1 MGSMEQ
7 EKQEQIK
14 ETILDKKLCDVD
26 ERFKE
31 EERTYRE
38 LISIGEEKTGYKKY
52 LPSTLETLSNEEIQ
66 EYLNTLLNIYQ
77 YQSYDNEIKQKERN

>member
-14 ETILDKKLCDVD
+14 ESILDKRLCDVD

-52 LPSTLETLSNEEIQ
+52 LPSTLETLSNDEIQ

-77 YQSYDNEIKQKERN
+77 YQTYDNEIK

>member
-1 MGSMEQ
+1 MEQ

-14 ETILDKKLCDVD
+14 ETILDKRLCDVD

-38 LISIGEEKTGYKKY
+38 LISIGEEKTGYKRY
-52 LPSTLETLSNEEIQ
+52 LPSTLETLSGDEIQ
-66 EYLNTLLNIYQ
+66 DYLNTLLNIYQ

>member
-1 MGSMEQ
+1 MEQ

-14 ETILDKKLCDVD
+14 ETILDKRLCDVD

-38 LISIGEEKTGYKKY
+38 LITLGEEKTGYKKY
-52 LPSTLETLSNEEIQ
+52 LPSTLETLSTDEIQ
-66 EYLNTLLNIYQ
+66 DYLTTLLNIYQ
-77 YQSYDNEIKQKERN
+77 YQTYDNEIK

>member
-14 ETILDKKLCDVD
+14 ETILDKRLCDVD

-52 LPSTLETLSNEEIQ
+52 LPSTLETLLNEEIQ

-77 YQSYDNEIKQKERN
+77 YQSYDNEIK

>member
-14 ETILDKKLCDVD
+14 ETILDKRLCDVD

-38 LISIGEEKTGYKKY
+38 LIILGEEKTDYKKY

-66 EYLNTLLNIYQ
+66 DYLSTLLNIYQ
-77 YQSYDNEIKQKERN
+77 YQTYNNETK

>member
-14 ETILDKKLCDVD
+14 ESILDKKICDVD
-26 ERFKE
+26 KRFLE

-38 LISIGEEKTGYKKY
+38 LISIGEEKTDYKKY

-66 EYLNTLLNIYQ
+66 DYLSTLLNIYQ
-77 YQSYDNEIKQKERN
+77 YQNYNNIIK

>member
-14 ETILDKKLCDVD
+14 ETILDKRLCDVD

-38 LISIGEEKTGYKKY
+38 LITLGEEKTDYKKY

-66 EYLNTLLNIYQ
+66 DYLNTLLNIYQ
-77 YQSYDNEIKQKERN
+77 YQTYNNETK

>member
-7 EKQEQIK
+7 EQTIES
-14 ETILDKKLCDVD
+14 ILDKRLCDVD

-38 LISIGEEKTGYKKY
+38 LITLGEEKTGYKKY
-52 LPSTLETLSNEEIQ
+52 LPSTLETLSGDEIQ
-66 EYLNTLLNIYQ
+66 DYLNTLLNIYQ
-77 YQSYDNEIKQKERN
+77 YQTYNNEIK

>member
-14 ETILDKKLCDVD
+14 ETILDKRLCDVD

-77 YQSYDNEIKQKERN
+77 YQSYNNEIK

>member
-1 MGSMEQ
+1 MEQ

-14 ETILDKKLCDVD
+14 ETILDKKICDVD
-26 ERFKE
+26 KRFLE

-38 LISIGEEKTGYKKY
+38 LISIGEEKTEYKKY

-77 YQSYDNEIKQKERN
+77 YQTYGNQAK

>member
-14 ETILDKKLCDVD
+14 ETILDKRLCDVD

-52 LPSTLETLSNEEIQ
+52 LPSTLETLSNDEIQ

-77 YQSYDNEIKQKERN
+77 YQTYDNEIK

>member
-14 ETILDKKLCDVD
+14 ETMLDKRLCDVD

-77 YQSYDNEIKQKERN
+77 YQTYNNQAK

>member
-14 ETILDKKLCDVD
+14 ETILDKRLCDVD

-52 LPSTLETLSNEEIQ
+52 LPSTLETLSSDEIQ

-77 YQSYDNEIKQKERN
+77 YQTYNNEIK

>member
-7 EKQEQIK
+7 VQQDQIK
-14 ETILDKKLCDVD
+14 ETILDKRLCDVD

-52 LPSTLETLSNEEIQ
+52 LPSTLETLSNDEIQ
-66 EYLNTLLNIYQ
+66 EYLNILLNIYQ
-77 YQSYDNEIKQKERN
+77 YQTYNNEIK

>member
-14 ETILDKKLCDVD
+14 ETILDKRLCDVD

-38 LISIGEEKTGYKKY
+38 LITLGEEKTGYKKY
-52 LPSTLETLSNEEIQ
+52 LPSTLETLSTDEIQ
-66 EYLNTLLNIYQ
+66 DYLTTLLNIYQ
-77 YQSYDNEIKQKERN
+77 YQTYDNEIK

>member
-1 MGSMEQ
+1 MEQ

-14 ETILDKKLCDVD
+14 ESILDKRLCDVD
-26 ERFKE
+26 KRFLE

-38 LISIGEEKTGYKKY
+38 LITLGEEKTGYKKY
-52 LPSTLETLSNEEIQ
+52 LPSTLETLSNDEIQ

-77 YQSYDNEIKQKERN
+77 YQTYNNEIK

>member
-14 ETILDKKLCDVD
+14 ESILDKRLCNVD

-38 LISIGEEKTGYKKY
+38 LIAIGEEKTGYKKY

-77 YQSYDNEIKQKERN
+77 YQTYDNEIK

>member
-14 ETILDKKLCDVD
+14 ETILDKRLCDVD

-77 YQSYDNEIKQKERN
+77 YQTYDNEIK

>member
-7 EKQEQIK
+7 EQTIES
-14 ETILDKKLCDVD
+14 ILDKRLCDVD
-26 ERFKE
+26 KRFLE

-38 LISIGEEKTGYKKY
+38 LIAIGEEKTGYKKY

-77 YQSYDNEIKQKERN
+77 YQTYDNEIK

>member
-14 ETILDKKLCDVD
+14 ETILDKRLCDVD

-38 LISIGEEKTGYKKY
+38 LISIGEEKTVYKKY

-77 YQSYDNEIKQKERN
+77 YQTYDNEIK

>member
-14 ETILDKKLCDVD
+14 ETILDKRLCDVD

-52 LPSTLETLSNEEIQ
+52 LPSTLKSLSNEEIQ
-66 EYLNTLLNIYQ
+66 DYLNTLLNIYQ
-77 YQSYDNEIKQKERN
+77 YQTYNNEIK

>member
-14 ETILDKKLCDVD
+14 ETILDKRLCDVD

-38 LISIGEEKTGYKKY
+38 LIAIGEEKTGYKKY
-52 LPSTLETLSNEEIQ
+52 LSSTLETLSNDEIQ

-77 YQSYDNEIKQKERN
+77 YQTYDNEIK

>member
-14 ETILDKKLCDVD
+14 ESILDKRLCDVD
-26 ERFKE
+26 KRFLE

-38 LISIGEEKTGYKKY
+38 LITLGEEKTGYKKY
-52 LPSTLETLSNEEIQ
+52 LPSTLETLSNDEIQ

-77 YQSYDNEIKQKERN
+77 YQTYNNEIK

>member
-14 ETILDKKLCDVD
+14 ETILDKRLCDVD

-77 YQSYDNEIKQKERN
+77 YQSYDNEIK

>member
-1 MGSMEQ
+1 MEQ
-7 EKQEQIK
+7 EKQEQTI
-14 ETILDKKLCDVD
+14 ESILDKKICDVD
-26 ERFKE
+26 KRFLE

-38 LISIGEEKTGYKKY
+38 LIAIGEEKTGYKKY

-77 YQSYDNEIKQKERN
+77 YQTYGNQAK